1 MGKPDTIR
9 NEFNRE
15 AAPPDARI
23 TIAENGRDAVPPAPL
38 DQCLEAVVCSFSPTF
53 VVAGVLAVASTKN

>member
-38 DQCLEAVVCSFSPTF
+38 DQCPEVVACSLSPTF
-53 VVAGVLAVASTKN
+53 IVAGVLAVAPTRN